1 MTDSLKY
8 VGKNI
13 PLHDI
18 RQKVTGSMKYLG
30 DMDLGNMLH
39 IKLVLSSVANGKV
52 IKIDTSLAEKVPG
65 VVKIY
70 SYANTSSTK
79 YSGSA
84 WFKGENT
91 PETETMFSQRVRFV
105 GDRVAAVVAETP
117 EAAKKAAE
125 LVKVEYEEYEPVLN
139 VEDYL
144 KDCKGKLHEDEP
156 DYYVKEISCG
166 NIEDAMEKAYK
177 VFYDEV
183 ETQKIHHAAIE
194 NHICVAVPNPLEGIT
209 VYSPCQIV
217 YGVQSTV
224 AQILNMPLN
233 RVRVVKVPVGGSFG
247 GKQETVL
254 EPICAY
260 IAMDLNRPVKL
271 EFERR
276 ESMLST
282 RTRNATKGYVKTAVD
297 KIGHII
303 ARDIKVILDAGA
315 YTSGGCKVS
324 IAAGKKSFRLYRIP
338 NQRYKGIVVN
348 TNTPIGGACRGYGSP
363 QIHAITEIS
372 MDNVAKSMGIDP
384 VDFRLMHLVQP
395 YDDDPTGAPNLGN
408 SRIIDCVKKGAS
420 EFKWYERKKTS
431 DKGGRYRKGIGMACA
446 THGNGYYG
454 AYHDFTRM
462 NLRML
467 NDGSLILEAGLHEL
481 GCGTIVSIAQIVAEI
496 LDVDVSKIHVTEGDT
511 KFSPYDL
518 GSQASRVTYVCG
530 ACAKETALKLKELML
545 ENAAKIYRVP
555 KELIEMKGGYIR
567 VKGDEES
574 QRTYGEMAFEIQ
586 KLNKTELYVSH
597 EYESKAN
604 PGSYAAH
611 FAEVIVD
618 TYTGLVTVND
628 YLAVHDIGKAINPGF
643 VEGQILGGVQ
653 MGIGMA
659 LYEEIKF
666 DFKGKPINDS
676 FSKYHV
682 VNAPDM
688 PEVRVLLIEE
698 GEDYGPYG
706 AKSIGELC
714 TVPVAPAIVNAVN
727 DALGTKLSSLP
738 LTPEKILAAIEG

>member
-1 MTDSLKY
+1 MTDNLKY
-8 VGKNI
+8 VGRNI

-30 DMDLGNMLH
+30 DMDFGNMLY
-39 IKLVLSSVANGKV
+39 IKLVLSSIANGKV
-52 IKIDTSLAEKVPG
+52 VKIDTSLAEKVPG

-70 SYANTSSTK
+70 SFANTPSTK

-84 WFKGENT
+84 WFKDENT
-91 PETETMFSQRVRFV
+91 PKTETLFSQRVRFV
-105 GDRVAAVVAETP
+105 GDRVAAVVAENP

-125 LVKVEYEEYEPVLN
+125 LVKVEYEEYEPVLKM
-139 VEDYL
+139 EDYL
-144 KDCKGKLHEDEP
+144 NTREGKLHEEEP
-156 DYYVKEISCG
+156 DYYIKEISCG
-166 NIEDAMEKAYK
+166 NMEDALEKAYK
-177 VFYDEV
+177 VFSDEV
-183 ETQKIHHAAIE
+183 ETQKVHHAAME
-194 NHICVAVPNPLEGIT
+194 NHICIAVPHPTEGIT

-217 YGVQSTV
+217 YGVQCIV
-224 AQILNMPLN
+224 AQVLNMPLN
-233 RVRVVKVPVGGSFG
+233 RVRVIKVPTGGSFG

-254 EPICAY
+254 EPVCAF
-260 IAMDLNRPVKL
+260 IAKDLNRAVKM
-271 EFERR
+271 EFERK
-276 ESMLST
+276 ESILST

-297 KIGHII
+297 KDGHII
-303 ARDIKVILDAGA
+303 ARDVKVILDAGA

-338 NQRYKGIVVN
+338 NQRYKGIIVN

-372 MDNVAKSMGIDP
+372 IDNVARSMGMDP
-384 VDFRLMHLVQP
+384 VDFRLMNLIQP
-395 YDDDPTGAPNLGN
+395 YDEDPTGAPNIGN
-408 SRIIDCVKKGAS
+408 ARIIDCVEKGVS
-420 EFKWYERKKTS
+420 EFKWYERRKAD
-431 DKGGRYRKGIGMACA
+431 DKGGRYKRGIGMACA

-481 GCGTIVSIAQIVAEI
+481 GCGTIVSTAQIVAEI
-496 LDVDVSKIHVTEGDT
+496 LDVEVSKIHVTEGDT
-511 KFSPYDL
+511 RFSPYDL

-530 ACAKETALKLKELML
+530 ACAKETAKLLKELML
-545 ENAAKIYRVP
+545 ENASKIYKVP
-555 KELIEMKGGYIR
+555 KESINMKGGYIW
-567 VKGDEES
+567 VKGNERTK
-574 QRTYGEMAFEIQ
+574 RTYGDMAAEIQ
-586 KLNKTELYVSH
+586 KVNKTELYVSH

-611 FAEVIVD
+611 FAEIIVD
-618 TYTGLVTVND
+618 TYTGLVRVVD

-666 DFKGKPINDS
+666 DAKGKPINDS
-676 FSKYHV
+676 FAKYHM

-688 PEVRVLLIEE
+688 PRVKTLLIEE

-727 DALGTKLSSLP
+727 DALGTRLSSLP
-738 LTPEKILAAIEG
+738 LTPEKVLAAIEG

>member
-408 SRIIDCVKKGAS
+408 SRIIDCVKKG
-420 EFKWYERKKTS
+420 
-431 DKGGRYRKGIGMACA
+431 
-446 THGNGYYG
+446 
-454 AYHDFTRM
+454 
-462 NLRML
+462 
-467 NDGSLILEAGLHEL
+467 
-481 GCGTIVSIAQIVAEI
+481 
-496 LDVDVSKIHVTEGDT
+496 
-511 KFSPYDL
+511 
-518 GSQASRVTYVCG
+518 
-530 ACAKETALKLKELML
+530 
-545 ENAAKIYRVP
+545 
-555 KELIEMKGGYIR
+555 
-567 VKGDEES
+567 
-574 QRTYGEMAFEIQ
+574 
-586 KLNKTELYVSH
+586 
-597 EYESKAN
+597 
-604 PGSYAAH
+604 
-611 FAEVIVD
+611 
-618 TYTGLVTVND
+618 
-628 YLAVHDIGKAINPGF
+628 
-643 VEGQILGGVQ
+643 
-653 MGIGMA
+653 
-659 LYEEIKF
+659 
-666 DFKGKPINDS
+666 
-676 FSKYHV
+676 
-682 VNAPDM
+682 
-688 PEVRVLLIEE
+688 
-698 GEDYGPYG
+698 
-706 AKSIGELC
+706 
-714 TVPVAPAIVNAVN
+714 
-727 DALGTKLSSLP
+727 
-738 LTPEKILAAIEG
+738 

>member
-567 VKGDEES
+567 VKGDKES

-666 DFKGKPINDS
+666 DAKGKPINDS

-688 PEVRVLLIEE
+688 PEVKVLLIEE

-738 LTPEKILAAIEG
+738 LTPEKILAAIER

>member
-420 EFKWYERKKTS
+420 EFKWYERKKTT

-567 VKGDEES
+567 VKGDKES

-666 DFKGKPINDS
+666 DAKGKPINDS

-688 PEVRVLLIEE
+688 PEVKVLLIEE

-738 LTPEKILAAIEG
+738 LTPEKILAAIER

>member
-1 MTDSLKY
+1 MTDNLKY
-8 VGKNI
+8 VGKNV

-39 IKLVLSSVANGKV
+39 IKLVLSRIANGKV
-52 IKIDTSLAEKVPG
+52 VNIDTSLAEKVPG

-70 SYANTSSTK
+70 SYANTPSIK

-91 PETETMFSQRVRFV
+91 PKTETMFSQRVRFV
-105 GDRVAAVVAETP
+105 GDRIAAVVAETQ
-117 EAAKKAAE
+117 EAARKAAE
-125 LVKVEYEEYEPVLN
+125 LVKIEYEEYEPVLN

-144 KDCKGKLHEDEP
+144 NTLEGKLHEDEP
-156 DYYVKEISCG
+156 DYYIKEISCG
-166 NIEDAMEKAYK
+166 SMEDAFEKADK
-177 VFYDEV
+177 VIFDEV
-183 ETQKIHHAAIE
+183 ETQKIHHAAME
-194 NHICVAVPNPLEGIT
+194 NHICIAVPHPVEGIT
-209 VYSPCQIV
+209 IYSPCQIV
-217 YGVQSTV
+217 YGVQCIV

-233 RVRVVKVPVGGSFG
+233 KVRVVKVPTGGSFG
-247 GKQETVL
+247 GKQETIL

-260 IAMDLNRPVKL
+260 IAMDLNKGVKL
-271 EFERR
+271 EFERK
-276 ESMLST
+276 ESILST

-297 KIGHII
+297 RDGRII
-303 ARDIKVILDAGA
+303 ARDVKVILDAGA

-348 TNTPIGGACRGYGSP
+348 TNTPVGGACRGYGSP

-372 MDNVAKSMGIDP
+372 MDNVARSIGMDP
-384 VDFRLMHLVQP
+384 VEFRLKNLVHP
-395 YDDDPTGAPNLGN
+395 YDEDPTGAPNLGN
-408 SRIIDCVKKGAS
+408 SRIIDCVEKGAA
-420 EFKWYERKKTS
+420 EFNWLERRKNCNKE
-431 DKGGRYRKGIGMACA
+431 GRFKQGIGMACA
-446 THGNGYYG
+446 THGNGYFG

-467 NDGSLILEAGLHEL
+467 SDGSLILESGLHEL
-481 GCGTIVSIAQIVAEI
+481 GCGTIVSIAQIVAEV
-496 LDVDVSKIHVTEGDT
+496 LDVDVTKIHVTEGDT
-511 KFSPYDL
+511 RFSPYDL

-530 ACAKETALKLKELML
+530 ACAKETALLLKELIL
-545 ENAAKIYRVP
+545 ENAARIYKAP
-555 KELIEMKGGYIR
+555 KESIEMKGGYIW
-567 VKGDEES
+567 VKGEEETK
-574 QRTYGEMAFEIQ
+574 RTYGDMAFEIQ
-586 KLNKTELYVSH
+586 KTNKTELYVSH

-611 FAEVIVD
+611 FAEVVVD
-618 TYTGLVTVND
+618 TYTGLVKVDD

-666 DFKGKPINDS
+666 DAKGRPVNDS
-676 FSKYHV
+676 FAKYHL

-688 PEVRVLLIEE
+688 PKVKTLLIEE

>member
-408 SRIIDCVKKGAS
+408 SRIIDCVKKGAL
-420 EFKWYERKKTS
+420 EFKWYERKKTT

-567 VKGDEES
+567 VKGDKES

-666 DFKGKPINDS
+666 DAKGKPINDS

-688 PEVRVLLIEE
+688 PEVKVLLIEE

-738 LTPEKILAAIEG
+738 LTPEKILAAIER

>member
-420 EFKWYERKKTS
+420 EFKWYERKKTT

-567 VKGDEES
+567 VKGDKES

-618 TYTGLVTVND
+618 TYIGLVTVND

-666 DFKGKPINDS
+666 DAKGKPINDS

-688 PEVRVLLIEE
+688 PEVKVLLIEE

-738 LTPEKILAAIEG
+738 LTPEKILAAIER